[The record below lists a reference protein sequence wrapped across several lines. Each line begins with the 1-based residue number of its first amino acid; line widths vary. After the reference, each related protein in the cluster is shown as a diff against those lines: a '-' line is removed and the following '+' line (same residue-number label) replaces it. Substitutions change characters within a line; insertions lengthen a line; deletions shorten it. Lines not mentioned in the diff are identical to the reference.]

1 MSPAP
6 TVESLRAALAG
17 IRDPDGR
24 DLATSGRIEGI
35 ELRGG
40 LVQVTLLTDRAEA
53 ARMEPVRREV
63 ERVLAAQPGVSNA
76 TAVLT
81 AHKAPVAP
89 APPPPAHGPGHGP
102 AKGGI
107 LLPEVGAIVAVAS
120 GKGGVG

>member
-24 DLATSGRIEGI
+24 DLVTSGRIEGI

-40 LVQVTLLTDRAEA
+40 LVQVALLTDRAEA

-63 ERVLAAQPGVSNA
+63 ERVLAAQPGVTNA

-81 AHKAPVAP
+81 AHK
-89 APPPPAHGPGHGP
+89 PPAAGQGAAQAPGHGP
-102 AKGGI
+102 AHG
-107 LLPEVGAIVAVAS
+107 
-120 GKGGVG
+120 